1 LPIVRSPQCES
12 AMNLSID
19 LNCDMGESYGAYAIG
34 DDGAV
39 VPFITSANV
48 ACGFHASD
56 PSVMDRTVRLC
67 RDHSVRVGAHPG
79 FPDRAGFGRRF
90 MDIDEK
96 DLINDLV
103 YQVGALKGF
112 LDLHGLPLQ
121 HVKLHGALYNHL
133 VNQEDL
139 FMKIARTLGRA
150 FAGPVFLTLAT
161 RRTTALKQNCRREG
175 LRIGLEAFPDRSY
188 TDEGE
193 LLSRKLPGAV
203 FHDPGEIARRATD
216 MILRRGVESIG
227 GRWIEL
233 DIDTLCLHGDNAES
247 IEAAAKIHESCRLA
261 NIRMKPLADFL

>member
-1 LPIVRSPQCES
+1 
-12 AMNLSID
+12 MNLSID
-19 LNCDMGESYGAYAIG
+19 LNCDMGESYGAYEIG
-34 DDGAV
+34 NDAAV
-39 VPFITSANV
+39 VPFITSANI

-67 RDHSVRVGAHPG
+67 RDHGVRIGAHPG

-90 MDIDEK
+90 MDIADE
-96 DLINDLV
+96 DLVSDLV

-112 LDLHGLPLQ
+112 LDLYGLPLQ

-133 VNQEDL
+133 VNEEGL

-161 RRTTALKQNCRREG
+161 PRAAALKQKCRREG
-175 LRIGLEAFPDRSY
+175 IRIALEAFPDRGY

-203 FHDPGEIARRATD
+203 FHDPEAIARRATD
-216 MILRRGVESIG
+216 MVLRGGVESVG
-227 GRWIEL
+227 GRWIGM
-233 DIDTLCLHGDNAES
+233 DIDTLGLHGDNAES
-247 IEAAAKIHESCRLA
+247 IEAASGIYKGCRLA
-261 NIRMKPLADFL
+261 NIRLQPLADFL

>member
-1 LPIVRSPQCES
+1 
-12 AMNLSID
+12 MNLSID
-19 LNCDMGESYGAYAIG
+19 LNCDMGESCDPYTIG
-34 DDGAV
+34 NDAAV
-39 VPFITSANV
+39 APFITSANI

-67 RDHSVRVGAHPG
+67 RDHGIGAGAHPG

-90 MDIDEK
+90 MDIAEE

-112 LDLHGLPLQ
+112 LGRYGLSLQ

-139 FMKIARTLGRA
+139 FMKIARTLDLA
-150 FAGPVFLTLAT
+150 FGGAVFLTLAT
-161 RRTTALKQNCRREG
+161 RRAAILKQHCRREG
-175 LRIGLEAFPDRSY
+175 LRIALEAFPDRSY

-203 FHDPGEIARRATD
+203 FHDPEVIARRATD
-216 MILRRGVESIG
+216 MILRRGVESVS

-233 DIDTLCLHGDNAES
+233 DIDTLCLHGDNPES
-247 IEAAAKIHESCRLA
+247 IEAAAKIHDGCRQA
-261 NIRMKPLADFL
+261 NIRLKPLGGLL